1 MFTRL
6 LLFNV
11 ARSQAVVE
19 PLSVTV
25 DPDFEQEVSEV
36 VVDGSQTALH
46 VGVCDDVDCVSECVL
61 EEDNQEAMEEMV
73 RQMILELEEMRPT
86 QEERASHVSFCF
98 LNKDAHGYTRMNI
111 LNPDSSGD
119 RK

>member
-6 LLFNV
+6 LFCNV
-11 ARSQAVVE
+11 PRSQAVVE

-36 VVDGSQTALH
+36 VVDNSQTALH
-46 VGVCDDVDCVSECVL
+46 VGVCDDVDCVRECVL
-61 EEDNQEAMEEMV
+61 EGDNQDAMEEMI
-73 RQMILELEEMRPT
+73 RQMILELEEVRSP
-86 QEERASHVSFCF
+86 QDERASHVSFCF
-98 LNKDAHGYTRMNI
+98 LNKDAHGYTKMNI
-111 LNPDSSGD
+111 LNPDSGGD